1 MVRRS
6 SLYGSSYEILDRLT
20 GVGMITAGLL
30 CLVPWVM
37 VPRLNALGKLV
48 QGATA
53 GAMLLLYGF
62 FWLVI
67 WDASVV
73 HDMDNVFVALAT
85 LCGAGML
92 TVFVLN
98 RFFGIKMPNPLSSV
112 QAMVWLK
119 CPRCLKEQEI
129 AAGAETRCTSCKLK
143 IKVEVEEPLCPK
155 CGYNLHQLTRPVCP
169 ECGTALSPEEIAAHS
184 HDPLI
189 AWAKAT
195 TISAN
200 KAPLIGTRAG
210 GGEIIG
216 RREKESIESPAAA

>member
-1 MVRRS
+1 MIANVKRGYLIGMLVLTGGGTCLTVMVLLTGSGYRETEGAIVSAVSLGFLLLLAFAAYSALDHRWWRIPAIAGAMLTALMMLVTPLWAWWDRS

-62 FWLVI
+62 SWLVI

-98 RFFGIKMPNPLSSV
+98 RFFGIKMPNPLTSV
-112 QAMVWLK
+112 QATVWLK

-129 AAGAETRCTSCKLK
+129 AAGAETRVRVL
-143 IKVEVEEPLCPK
+143 
-155 CGYNLHQLTRPVCP
+155 
-169 ECGTALSPEEIAAHS
+169 
-184 HDPLI
+184 
-189 AWAKAT
+189 
-195 TISAN
+195 
-200 KAPLIGTRAG
+200 
-210 GGEIIG
+210 
-216 RREKESIESPAAA
+216 